1 MANRIKLMLMTGYKQ
16 AIVLRAD
23 LGMGKG
29 KLVAQ
34 GCHASID
41 AFEKACSS
49 KPEWVGAWKE
59 GGCKKIAVKVPSE
72 RELVEVFMRAK
83 KARLPCSL
91 VTDAGHT
98 QVEPGSKTAVAIG
111 PAPES
116 EIDAITD
123 KLKLL

>member
-1 MANRIKLMLMTGYKQ
+1 MTEYKQ

-41 AFEKACSS
+41 AFEKAKSS
-49 KPEWVGAWKE
+49 KPEWVEAWKD
-59 GGCKKIAVKVPSE
+59 GGCRKIAVKVQSE
-72 RELVEVFMRAK
+72 RELVGIFMAAK

-91 VTDAGHT
+91 ITDAGHT

-116 EIDAITD
+116 EIDEITD

>member
-1 MANRIKLMLMTGYKQ
+1 MVEYKQ
-16 AIVLRAD
+16 AIILRSD

-41 AFEKACSS
+41 AFEKARSS
-49 KPEWVGAWKE
+49 KSDWVEEWKE
-59 GGCKKIAVKVPSE
+59 GGCRKIVVKVQSE

-83 KARLPCSL
+83 KATLPCSL
-91 VTDAGHT
+91 ISDAGHT

-111 PAPES
+111 PAPEE
-116 EIDAITD
+116 EIDKITD

>member
-1 MANRIKLMLMTGYKQ
+1 MAGYKQ

-41 AFEKACSS
+41 AFEKACGQ
-49 KPEWVGAWKE
+49 KPEWVDAWKQ
-59 GGCKKIAVKVPSE
+59 GGCKKVAVKVKSE
-72 RELVEVFMRAK
+72 QELLEIFTAAK
-83 KARLPCSL
+83 KAKLPCSL
-91 VTDAGHT
+91 ITDAGHT
-98 QVEPGSKTAVAIG
+98 QIEPGSKTAVAIG
-111 PAPES
+111 PGPEK

>member
-1 MANRIKLMLMTGYKQ
+1 MTEYKQ

-41 AFEKACSS
+41 AFEKASAS
-49 KPEWVGAWKE
+49 KPDWVAEWRQ
-59 GGCKKIAVKVPSE
+59 GGCRKVAVKVSSE
-72 RELVEVFMRAK
+72 RELVEIFMRAK
-83 KARLPCSL
+83 KVKLPCSL
-91 VTDAGHT
+91 ITDAGHT

-111 PAPES
+111 PAPET
-116 EIDAITD
+116 EINSITD

>member
-1 MANRIKLMLMTGYKQ
+1 MILMTDYKQ
-16 AIVLRAD
+16 AIILRAD

-41 AFEKACSS
+41 AFEKARSS
-49 KPEWVGAWKE
+49 KPDWVEEWKE
-59 GGCKKIAVKVPSE
+59 SGCKKIAVKVQSE

-83 KARLPCSL
+83 KAKLPCSL
-91 VTDAGHT
+91 ITDAGHT

-116 EIDAITD
+116 EIDEITD

>member
-1 MANRIKLMLMTGYKQ
+1 MTQYKQ
-16 AIVLRAD
+16 AIILRSD

-41 AFEKACSS
+41 AFEKTSAS
-49 KPEWVGAWKE
+49 KPEWVEEWRE
-59 GGCKKIAVKVPSE
+59 SGCKKIAVKVQSE
-72 RELVEVFMRAK
+72 RELIEIFMAAK
-83 KARLPCSL
+83 KAKLPCSL

-98 QVEPGSKTAVAIG
+98 QIAPGSKTAVAIG
-111 PAPES
+111 PAPEE
-116 EIDAITD
+116 EIDSITD

>member
-1 MANRIKLMLMTGYKQ
+1 MTQYKQ
-16 AIVLRAD
+16 AIILRSD

-41 AFEKACSS
+41 AYDKACNS
-49 KPEWVGAWKE
+49 KPEWVGGWKE

-83 KARLPCSL
+83 KAKLPCSL
-91 VTDAGHT
+91 IMDAGHT